1 MEQGEAGASFWESLY
16 RPHPVIFALLVFLG
30 LDLEFVVHYWFGI
43 TIVYTQFFYL
53 IIVIAGLWYGRRAVW
68 VALLFGSLHVVVTLF
83 MTGLVSP
90 DALMRAVVM
99 LIVASAVG
107 TIVEQKQA
115 YLDQV
120 AEKNRAL
127 SEANEKLRAVRAQLV
142 DSPEACETAKRK

>member
-1 MEQGEAGASFWESLY
+1 
-16 RPHPVIFALLVFLG
+16 
-30 LDLEFVVHYWFGI
+30 
-43 TIVYTQFFYL
+43 
-53 IIVIAGLWYGRRAVW
+53 
-68 VALLFGSLHVVVTLF
+68 
-83 MTGLVSP
+83 MTGQLSP

-127 SEANEKLRAVRAQLV
+127 SDANEKLRAVRAQLV
-142 DSPEACETAKRK
+142 DSLEACETAKRK